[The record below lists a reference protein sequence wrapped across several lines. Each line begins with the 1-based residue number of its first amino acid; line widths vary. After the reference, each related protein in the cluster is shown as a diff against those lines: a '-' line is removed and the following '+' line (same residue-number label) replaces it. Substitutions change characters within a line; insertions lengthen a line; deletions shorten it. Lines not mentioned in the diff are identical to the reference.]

1 MIVPG
6 VVKTGVT
13 PNDTLG
19 GAQQTTGDG
28 HDGEGHTAQEGRR
41 RIAYCECGAQLVGDS
56 RLALFRAAES
66 HVAHHHPELVGALEL
81 DVVMQMAEDVGGT
94 DAVGRPGA

>member
-1 MIVPG
+1 MVN
-6 VVKTGVT
+6 TGVT

-19 GAQQTTGDG
+19 GAHMTGNG
-28 HDGEGHTAQEGRR
+28 HDGEGHTVEAGRR
-41 RIAYCECGAQLVGDS
+41 RIAYCECGAQLAGDS
-56 RLALFRAAES
+56 RLALLRAAES
-66 HVAHHHPELVGALEL
+66 HVAHHHPELVGAFEL

>member
-1 MIVPG
+1 

-19 GAQQTTGDG
+19 GAQQTTGEG
-28 HDGEGHTAQEGRR
+28 QDGEGHTAQEGRR

-81 DVVMQMAEDVGGT
+81 DVVMQMAEDVGGI